1 MANRI
6 ATFETTNGT
15 FKIELFE
22 EQVPETTGNF
32 IKLAQDGF
40 YDGLIFHRVIEGFML
55 QGGCPLGTGTGGPGY
70 EIADEFNS
78 DLKHDAEGILS
89 MANSGP
95 NSGGSQFFI
104 TLDEAPWLNNRHAVF
119 GRVTDGLEVVK
130 TIGNVQTNVSDR
142 PLEDVTI
149 TTLTIGE
156 E

>member
-6 ATFETTNGT
+6 ATFETNNGT

-70 EIADEFNS
+70 EIADEFHP
-78 DLKHDAEGILS
+78 DLKHDVEGILS

-104 TLDEAPWLNNRHAVF
+104 TLDKTPWLNNRHAIF
-119 GRVTDGLEVVK
+119 GRVTNGLEVVK
-130 TIGNVQTNVSDR
+130 AIGNVQTNTSDH
-142 PLEDVTI
+142 PLEHVTI

>member
-70 EIADEFNS
+70 EIADEFHP
-78 DLKHDAEGILS
+78 DLKHDVEGIFS

-104 TLDEAPWLNNRHAVF
+104 TLDETPWLNNRHAVF

-130 TIGNVQTNVSDR
+130 AIGNVQTNTSDH